1 MATTK
6 ATAADAGAAQVDTGT
21 QAEDKKQTEAV
32 SCKDTAADAEDAE
45 DIIRKHCY
53 AAAGVGLIPI
63 PWVDFIGLTA
73 IQIRMLQLLS
83 ESYKIEFSEDKGKAI
98 IGALVSGF
106 LPVAIAAPVASF
118 IKAIPLIGQ
127 TTGAITMSIL
137 GGATTYAIGRV
148 FNQHFATGGTFLDL
162 DPAKVRAYFK
172 EQFEIGK
179 KVTEEAKKTTS

>member
-21 QAEDKKQTEAV
+21 QTEDKKQTEAV
-32 SCKDTAADAEDAE
+32 SCKDTTADAD
-45 DIIRKHCY
+45 DIIRNHCY

-148 FNQHFATGGTFLDL
+148 FNQHFASGGTFLDL

-179 KVTEEAKKTTS
+179 KVTEEAKKTIS